1 VVGAAADTKF
11 SLNGIVN
18 RSSYKN
24 ANYKPIGSEREKTVG
39 QEDQY
44 PGLERIAPETRRL
57 RKSVYHHPEKTEL
70 GVEESGEGAVDQ
82 WYRGHFLYTRHR
94 T

>member
-1 VVGAAADTKF
+1 VVGAAADSVF

-24 ANYKPIGSEREKTVG
+24 ANYKPIGSDREKTVG
-39 QEDQY
+39 QEDEY
-44 PGLERIAPETRRL
+44 PGLERIAPETWRL
-57 RKSVYHHPEKTEL
+57 REGVHHHPEKTEL
-70 GVEESGEGAVDQ
+70 SLEKGGEGAVDQ
-82 WYRGHFLYTRHR
+82 WYRGHFLYSRHR